1 MILSRSL
8 ARIGRHLLL
17 GAAALAALAAVPAQA
32 TMVRLHT
39 VLGPVDIDLLDAEA
53 PLTVANFLGYVRS
66 GAYANSFIHRSMP
79 GFVIQGGGYTWS
91 DANGA
96 IKVPAG
102 PAVKNEFSSTRSNV
116 RGTIAMAKVGGNP
129 DSATTEWFFNL
140 ADNASNLD
148 NQNGGFTVFAR
159 VTAPGM
165 AVADKIAKLKVINA
179 GSPFNELPVV
189 NWISGTVERTHA
201 VLLTRTAVLPSATD
215 VDRVFNY
222 LEAQYP
228 QFIDAASVETGTT
241 EGYTYRHYPLSNAY
255 VGVKDGKL
263 YYLVPAISPGI
274 NELGN
279 LADWL
284 AQAQASGY

>member
-1 MILSRSL
+1 MNLSTFRSF
-8 ARIGRHLLL
+8 AAAALL
-17 GAAALAALAAVPAQA
+17 GASTLLCSLSAQA
-32 TMVRLHT
+32 ANTLVRVHT
-39 VLGPVDIDLLDAEA
+39 TQGLIDFKLLDDEA
-53 PLTVANFLGYVRS
+53 PISVANFLAYVN
-66 GAYANSFIHRSMP
+66 GGDYASVMIHRSVP
-79 GFVIQGGGYTWS
+79 GFVIQSGGYRWPDGGS
-91 DANGA
+91 VAKIASRGA
-96 IKVPAG
+96 I
-102 PAVKNEFSSTRSNV
+102 KNEFSATRSNL
-116 RGTIAMAKVGGNP
+116 RGTVAMAKIGGNP
-129 DSATTEWFFNL
+129 DSATSEWFVNL
-140 ADNASNLD
+140 SNNASNLD

-274 NELGN
+274 NELGS

>member
-1 MILSRSL
+1 MNLSTFQSF
-8 ARIGRHLLL
+8 AAAALL
-17 GAAALAALAAVPAQA
+17 GASTLLCSLPAQA
-32 TMVRLHT
+32 ANTLVRVHT
-39 VLGPVDIDLLDAEA
+39 TQGLIDFKLLDDEA
-53 PLTVANFLGYVRS
+53 PISVANFLAYVN
-66 GAYANSFIHRSMP
+66 GGDYASVMIHRSVP
-79 GFVIQGGGYTWS
+79 GFVIQSGGYRWPDGGS
-91 DANGA
+91 VAKIASRGA
-96 IKVPAG
+96 I
-102 PAVKNEFSSTRSNV
+102 KNEFSATRSNL
-116 RGTIAMAKVGGNP
+116 RGTVAMAKIGGNP
-129 DSATTEWFFNL
+129 DSATSEWFVNL
-140 ADNASNLD
+140 SNNASNLD